1 MKGIWCLL
9 LPVVLG
15 APVRLRAQQR
25 FQPGDSLKQKL
36 NQPLTTYAPLL
47 GGVNTSY
54 IISPMSGSLTS
65 QQVIVDE
72 SSPVYK
78 VMKTKHPLLIKMGAR
93 YQGLFLSGDD
103 QIGVTNFHA
112 FSATFSATYV
122 LSRNTNIT
130 GIGLAG
136 VASDFRKDIDG
147 QDIIYSAGIR
157 WGFRQATKFKVG
169 VTLLYSHSYSG
180 NVLIPLPDIDW
191 TISDK
196 WELEG
201 FMPFRTSLKYKLS
214 KTETLALTQ
223 GYTIASYR
231 LNDITGVG
239 KYLESQQISTG
250 LMYEHTFNRR
260 WSTHLIA
267 GYAVSS
273 RLRTYNND
281 QTVGFDNFGALNKR
295 VTDVSYDKGAFLGQ
309 FGVSYK
315 F

>member
-1 MKGIWCLL
+1 MGSALHLCAQGRI
-9 LPVVLG
+9 
-15 APVRLRAQQR
+15 VRN
-25 FQPGDSLKQKL
+25 DSLS
-36 NQPLTTYAPLL
+36 QPLTTYAPLL

-54 IISPMSGSLTS
+54 IVSPMGGSQTL
-65 QQVIVDE
+65 QQAIVDE

-78 VMKTKHPLLIKMGAR
+78 VMKTKHPLLIKGGAR
-93 YQGLFLSGDD
+93 YQGLFLSGSGSDP
-103 QIGVTNFHA
+103 IGVSNFQSV
-112 FSATFSATYV
+112 SATFSATYM

-130 GIGLAG
+130 ALGVAG
-136 VASDFRKDIDG
+136 VASDFRKDVDAS
-147 QDIIYSAGIR
+147 DIIYSAGIR
-157 WGFRQATKFKVG
+157 WGFRQATHFKFG
-169 VTLLYSHSYSG
+169 VTLLYSHAYSG

-191 TISDK
+191 TISKK

-201 FMPFRTSLKYKLS
+201 FLPFRTSLKYKLN

-223 GYTIASYR
+223 GFYTTAYR
-231 LNDITGVG
+231 LNDPSGIG
-239 KYLESQQISTG
+239 KYLELQQISTG

-273 RLRTYNND
+273 KLRTFDNN

-295 VTDVSYDKGAFLGQ
+295 VAEVSYNQGAFLGQ
-309 FGVSYK
+309 VGVSFK